1 MKTTKSYA
9 PPIVEAIT
17 LNAEV
22 GFATSLTTKNEI
34 YNIFD
39 NGDSGVDWE

>member
-9 PPIVEAIT
+9 PPTLEAIT

-22 GFATSLTTKNEI
+22 GFAASPKFTVTNDDYDITDEI
-34 YNIFD
+34 R
-39 NGDSGVDWE
+39 WE

>member
-17 LNAEV
+17 LNAEA
-22 GFATSLTTKNEI
+22 GFAASTKFTSITNEDYEI
-34 YNIFD
+34 ADEIR
-39 NGDSGVDWE
+39 WE